1 MKIILFNNLLLIIIV
16 FLGSIHPVIRKLA
29 FLVLKEVRVLCS
41 LMDLTD
47 KVLYL
52 RLFVNN

>member
-1 MKIILFNNLLLIIIV
+1 M
-16 FLGSIHPVIRKLA
+16 IRKLA

-47 KVLYL
+47 KVLETLCFITSQDYFL
-52 RLFVNN
+52 VSWIMVFPVIETLDKL

>member
-1 MKIILFNNLLLIIIV
+1 MILVNSLLLMRIV
-16 FLGSIHPVIRKLA
+16 FVGSIHPVIRKLA

-47 KVLYL
+47 KVLET
-52 RLFVNN
+52 FC